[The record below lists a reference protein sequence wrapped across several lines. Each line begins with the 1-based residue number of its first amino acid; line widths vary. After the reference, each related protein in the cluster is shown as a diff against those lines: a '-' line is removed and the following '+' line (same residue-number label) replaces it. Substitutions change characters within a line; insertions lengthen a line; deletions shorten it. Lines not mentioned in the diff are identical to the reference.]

1 MQYDEFISKVVERSD
16 LDRDAAEALTAATL
30 RTLAERIT
38 GGEAEDLAAQLPEE
52 LKLPLTAGVEEAA
65 EPFDVAEFI
74 RRVAERARTD
84 GDTALASQGAIF
96 STLREAVTPGEL
108 DDIISQLPQEFRG
121 LVGPPGGAG
130 PG

>member
-52 LKLPLTAGVEEAA
+52 LKLPLTAGVKEAA

>member
-16 LDRDAAEALTAATL
+16 LDREAAEALTTATL

-38 GGEAEDLAAQLPEE
+38 GGEAEDLAAQLPAQ
-52 LKLPLTAGVEEAA
+52 LKPPLTAGVEEPA

-74 RRVAERARTD
+74 RRVAERAGVD
-84 GDTALASQGAIF
+84 EDTALASQGAIF

-121 LVGPPGGAG
+121 LVGPPGAAG